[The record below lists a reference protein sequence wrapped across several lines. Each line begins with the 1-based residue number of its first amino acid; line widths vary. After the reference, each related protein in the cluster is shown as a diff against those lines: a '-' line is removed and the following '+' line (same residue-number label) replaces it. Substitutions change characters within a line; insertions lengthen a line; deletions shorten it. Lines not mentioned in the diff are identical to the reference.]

1 MNTSSFS
8 MPAALA
14 VLFFAAVL
22 EAGGDA
28 LVRSGLHSPGLR
40 RVLFFLAGA
49 LVLFAYGIVVNTPSW
64 DFGKLLGIYIAL
76 FFVVAQLVNLF
87 AFHQKPTLPILVG
100 GTLIILGGILISAW
114 NA

>member
-87 AFHQKPTLPILVG
+87 AFHQKPTLPILAG